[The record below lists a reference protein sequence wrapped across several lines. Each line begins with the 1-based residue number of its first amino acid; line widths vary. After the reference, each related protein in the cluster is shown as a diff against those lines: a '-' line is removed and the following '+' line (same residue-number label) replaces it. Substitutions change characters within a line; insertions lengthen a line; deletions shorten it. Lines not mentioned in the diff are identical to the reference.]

1 MRKTIVIPT
10 YNERDNVGRLI
21 EELLALPV
29 PELSVLVVDDSS
41 LDGTG
46 ELVRTLAA
54 RSPRVRLLSR
64 PLKDGLG
71 RAYTAAFSSLLPRG
85 APRAAVESPPDI
97 ILQMDADF
105 SHNPQ
110 DVPRLLHALEQT
122 DVAVGS
128 RYVPGGGTVHWGI
141 GRRFLSSGANT
152 CGRLLT
158 GVYLHD
164 LTSGFTAWR
173 APALA
178 AVAAH
183 TIRAEGYGYLVELKV
198 RAARQGAKIAE
209 VPITF
214 VERRRGQSKLSKR
227 VIWEAAF
234 VVLRLGLERRKSA

>member
-41 LDGTG
+41 PDGTG

-71 RAYTAAFSSLLPRG
+71 RAYSAAFAALLETQNPEPG
-85 APRAAVESPPDI
+85 TPDI
-97 ILQMDADF
+97 VVQMDADF

-110 DVPRLLHALEQT
+110 DVPRLLRALKDA

-128 RYVPGGGTVHWGI
+128 RYVPGGGTVNWGI
-141 GRRFLSSGANT
+141 GRRLLSHGANAYA
-152 CGRLLT
+152 RLLT
-158 GVYLHD
+158 RAPLRD
-164 LTSGFTAWR
+164 LTSGFNAWR

-178 AVAAH
+178 AAAPH

-198 RAARQGAKIAE
+198 RAARRGAKIAE

-214 VERRRGQSKLSKR
+214 VERRLGQSKLSKR
-227 VIWEAAF
+227 VIWEAAS